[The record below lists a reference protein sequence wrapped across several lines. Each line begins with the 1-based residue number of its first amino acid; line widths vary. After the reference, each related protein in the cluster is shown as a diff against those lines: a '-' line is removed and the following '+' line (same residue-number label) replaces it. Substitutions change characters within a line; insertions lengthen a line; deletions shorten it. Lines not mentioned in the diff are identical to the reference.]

1 MIESVEWKYIYQC
14 KLLDIPDKHQS
25 DFNYKLLNN
34 ILCNNVFLSK
44 WKRDTH
50 SNCENC
56 HIRETTKHII
66 FECENVVQ
74 VWNALSNYLN
84 LNVKWK
90 HIMVGFF
97 HERNRKTKSLN
108 LLISYIAYRIY
119 KYKMYCRLNS
129 LDETRYNIF
138 QHVKFSV
145 MKYAKILKN
154 LNVLAEY
161 RLFEKFVLA
170 I

>member
-1 MIESVEWKYIYQC
+1 ME
-14 KLLDIPDKHQS
+14 
-25 DFNYKLLNN
+25 
-34 ILCNNVFLSK
+34 
-44 WKRDTH
+44 TH
-50 SNCENC
+50 
-56 HIRETTKHII
+56 H
-66 FECENVVQ
+66 
-74 VWNALSNYLN
+74 
-84 LNVKWK
+84 
-90 HIMVGFF
+90 GFF

-129 LDETRYNIF
+129 FDETCYNIF

>member
-14 KLLDIPDKHQS
+14 KLLDIPDKHLS
-25 DFNYKLLNN
+25 EFNYKLLNN

-44 WKRDTH
+44 WKRDIH
-50 SNCENC
+50 RNCENC
-56 HIRETTKHII
+56 HISETTKHII

-90 HIMVGFF
+90 HIIVSFF

-129 LDETRYNIF
+129 FDETCYNIF
-138 QHVKFSV
+138 QHVK
-145 MKYAKILKN
+145 L
-154 LNVLAEY
+154 
-161 RLFEKFVLA
+161 
-170 I
+170 